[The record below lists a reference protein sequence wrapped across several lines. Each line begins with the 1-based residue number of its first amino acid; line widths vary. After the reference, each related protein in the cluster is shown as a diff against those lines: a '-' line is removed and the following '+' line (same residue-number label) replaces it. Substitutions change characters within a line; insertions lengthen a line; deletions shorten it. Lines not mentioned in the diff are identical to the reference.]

1 MRALMLAERRDCLVT
16 SEESFHHLLLDEKG
30 LFQIVTNVCGFQNSQ
45 KVVIRFGSS
54 ESGPQQTLAVCAVVQ
69 QPLGIV
75 KP

>member
-1 MRALMLAERRDCLVT
+1 MLAERRDRLVT

-30 LFQIVTNVCGFQNSQ
+30 PLHVVTDVSSFQNSQ
-45 KVVIRFGSS
+45 KVVICLGSP